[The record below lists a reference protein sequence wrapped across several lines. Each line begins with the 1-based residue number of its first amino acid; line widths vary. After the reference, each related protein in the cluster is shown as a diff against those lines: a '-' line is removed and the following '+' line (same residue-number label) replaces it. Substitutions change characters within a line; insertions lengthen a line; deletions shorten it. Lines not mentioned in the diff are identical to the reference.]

1 MCLVLGS
8 KNMCKM
14 TNAYSLKLLLISMS
28 VMVSKKK
35 KPNPE
40 TLRIPHTPATYWFC
54 KYTPFPFYKAMAVSV
69 SLLKA
74 QFKTQ
79 ARGLRRHKIIP
90 NKEAMVGMRKT
101 KLMVITGN
109 CMLTSLMKYAITP
122 NSSSEFPH
130 VVFSQK
136 NLLNCSRIS
145 NT

>member
-1 MCLVLGS
+1 MF
-8 KNMCKM
+8 KM
-14 TNAYSLKLLLISMS
+14 TKAYNLKLLLISVS

-54 KYTPFPFYKAMAVSV
+54 KYTPFPFYKAMAVFV
-69 SLLKA
+69 SLFKA
-74 QFKTQ
+74 LFKTQ

-90 NKEAMVGMRKT
+90 NKEIRVGMRKT
-101 KLMVITGN
+101 KLTLITGN
-109 CMLTSLMKYAITP
+109 CTLTSLMKYAITP

-130 VVFSQK
+130 VVFSPK
-136 NLLNCSRIS
+136 NLLSCSRIS